1 MDSAPLFVVAID
13 FGTTYS
19 GYAYCSMHDYKQDPP
34 KVFANNYW
42 PYGGQGFSEKTPTCL
57 LLTPEREFCAF
68 GYEAEDQYNSLAS
81 KKQHKDF
88 YFFRRFKMKL
98 HNENELSDDLKI
110 DDELGKQL
118 PAIEVFSK
126 SIKYLKD
133 HFTSFFNRTG
143 KDIKDDEIRWI
154 LTVPSIWSDSAKFF
168 MRRAAVKAGIRG
180 RQLKIALEPEA
191 ASIFCQHLKT
201 ERSASDGLATSPT
214 GTEYMVID
222 IGGGT
227 ADITVHKKLKDGKL
241 EEVLKASGGPWG
253 GTEVDQLFISLLINI
268 VGSRVWG
275 EFRREFTE
283 EYLDMMREF
292 EVAKRKVDA
301 GDTKDATGIGTTVNI
316 KIPAHLH
323 STCKSLNKESLMDI
337 LTSGNFPYSSKIN
350 ITADKFM
357 FDKDIIKTLFM
368 KVINHI
374 IKHVQTILNTPKA
387 KNVSLII
394 HTGGFAESPLVQD
407 VTMIPEKVYSN
418 RFKACYSL

>member
-1 MDSAPLFVVAID
+1 M
-13 FGTTYS
+13 
-19 GYAYCSMHDYKQDPP
+19 
-34 KVFANNYW
+34 
-42 PYGGQGFSEKTPTCL
+42 
-57 LLTPEREFCAF
+57 
-68 GYEAEDQYNSLAS
+68 
-81 KKQHKDF
+81 
-88 YFFRRFKMKL
+88 
-98 HNENELSDDLKI
+98 
-110 DDELGKQL
+110 
-118 PAIEVFSK
+118 
-126 SIKYLKD
+126 
-133 HFTSFFNRTG
+133 
-143 KDIKDDEIRWI
+143 
-154 LTVPSIWSDSAKFF
+154 
-168 MRRAAVKAGIRG
+168 
-180 RQLKIALEPEA
+180 EPEA

-357 FDKDIIKTLFM
+357 FDKDVIKTLFM

-374 IKHVQTILNTPKA
+374 IKHVQTILDTPKA
-387 KNVSLII
+387 KNVSVII
-394 HTGGFAESPLVQD
+394 LAGGFAESPLVQD
-407 VTMIPEKVYSN
+407 VFQENFTVKGLRLVIVFDEAGLAVLKRAVLFGHRPYEITARQLRYTYGVALRKDFEKEKHPDSKKITIENKNNCLDIFNEFVTQGTLIDLGTSDKKILYH
-418 RFKACYSL
+418 